1 LSRFDDAESAD
12 VSYLVFNEIKSKIRV
27 EIMGQERVAKSKI
40 RVEIMRQ
47 ERVAEFMMILSKY
60 SPATGDPR
68 KCAGSKLEPNSFRMC
83 VTNKRVKREN
93 RSRNT
98 EMCFRNWYIKLH
110 S

>member
-1 LSRFDDAESAD
+1 MSRFDDAESAD
-12 VSYLVFNEIKSKIRV
+12 VSYLMFNEIKSKIRV
-27 EIMGQERVAKSKI
+27 EIT
-40 RVEIMRQ
+40 RQ